1 MTHTHYDSY
10 NQGILTLKLR
20 KPHWDDFHLVRS
32 VIRQLRQLRSIFP
45 GKVQSDVTGTTA
57 PQGGPKLECC
67 IGKYILAF
75 LHNFLLNQNP
85 IIHIVDTSPH
95 SDTRARFLRVPVS
108 WSLTSVIPV
117 TWTFPGKIGGSCL
130 ISNQTKWKLSQWD
143 SPGEKWFWGSVDST
157 DVGKGNDG
165 WARRSFIFVLI
176 QQSAMFL

>member
-1 MTHTHYDSY
+1 MSLDLLYGNEILQFCQKRHF

-32 VIRQLRQLRSIFP
+32 VIIQPQQPQSIFL

-67 IGKYILAF
+67 IGEYILAF

-95 SDTRARFLRVPVS
+95 SDTRARFLRVTAS

-117 TWTFPGKIGGSCL
+117 TSLWTFPGKIGGSCL
-130 ISNQTKWKLSQWD
+130 S
-143 SPGEKWFWGSVDST
+143 
-157 DVGKGNDG
+157 
-165 WARRSFIFVLI
+165 
-176 QQSAMFL
+176 